1 MKQAYSIRITRHIAS
16 CLERNIASRT
26 YNLPH
31 IMSSLVSR
39 IKRSITLA
47 DLVTPLK
54 DDLFPS
60 QKDAIFCLQLT
71 SPEFA
76 RLTAETL
83 LISSICDDAH
93 NARIAIEASHKL
105 GIIDPATGRP
115 CTSKIDR
122 KMLASMPTIS
132 ARKQRQIVCL
142 LFFWEEE
149 IVRWELLVEQ
159 EEEIKERIG
168 GTTCMS
174 DRDRLEAAHVLEE
187 LDAKK
192 RSLPSARDQSGRL
205 LREEQEEPLP
215 EYRA

>member
-76 RLTAETL
+76 RLTSETL

-159 EEEIKERIG
+159 EEEINMYERSRQVRSC
-168 GTTCMS
+168 TC
-174 DRDRLEAAHVLEE
+174 
-187 LDAKK
+187 
-192 RSLPSARDQSGRL
+192 SGRI
-205 LREEQEEPLP
+205 RCEEALVTVCERSKWQVTA
-215 EYRA
+215 RRTRGTSAGV